1 MVEAEP
7 VAFVVLIALVDD
19 TEVDNELVVLD
30 PLTLVEL
37 GVLELEVVVLDV
49 LVPGSYELVVLEPGV
64 LVVDV
69 VVVELP

>member
-1 MVEAEP
+1 VVEAEP